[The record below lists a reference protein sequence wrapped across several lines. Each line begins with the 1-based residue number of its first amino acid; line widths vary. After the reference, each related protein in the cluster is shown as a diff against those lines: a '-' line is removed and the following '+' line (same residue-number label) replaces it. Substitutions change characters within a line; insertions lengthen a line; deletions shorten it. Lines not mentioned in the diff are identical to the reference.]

1 MWRGKLRIRRRSKKA
16 IRTRQTQQRVVRNPG
31 QVHALSR
38 NRRIVIKT
46 NKTRAINLRNCGR
59 QAQQAPPPDKH
70 SKLLLRVGPLRWA
83 PLTCL
88 VQRRIAQQAPPPD
101 KHSKLLLRVGPLRW
115 AALTCLVQRR
125 IVKTRRN
132 SGRRSNGNTISGW
145 RNGKFTM
152 HGAKHSSSNHGAQ
165 HSSSNCRSHGVERR
179 RKMHGLFST
188 MEDAVATKKP

>member
-1 MWRGKLRIRRRSKKA
+1 MWRKKLRIRRRSKKA
-16 IRTRQTQQRVVRNPG
+16 IRTRQTQQRVVRIPG
-31 QVHALSR
+31 QMHALSR

-88 VQRRIAQQAPPPD
+88 V
-101 KHSKLLLRVGPLRW
+101 H
-115 AALTCLVQRR
+115 RR
-125 IVKTRRN
+125 IVRTRRN

-165 HSSSNCRSHGVERR
+165 HSSSNSRSHGVERR